1 MRCILLLLL
10 PLPTSL
16 LPLAVTFSVI
26 STFAV
31 DVAVAGVVGVA
42 GGWLGGKP
50 NASKMRA
57 KAKPKA
63 KKRKN

>member
-1 MRCILLLLL
+1 MLCDRDGASSS
-10 PLPTSL
+10 TAVVTVVFAAT
-16 LPLAVTFSVI
+16 LAVFV
-26 STFAV
+26 V
-31 DVAVAGVVGVA
+31 VVAV
-42 GGWLGGKP
+42 GWLGGKP